1 MHKSIITVLLLGLTL
16 SCLAQTSPGSSQR
29 NNSAIIGSSASA
41 QPASPI
47 DESSGVTL
55 QTLAENLN
63 LSFEAIAEARNEK
76 RYVREAKLLKT
87 HTANLKAFQ
96 KALKRNRPKDDGMAQ
111 LFHDVKESYYAFEE
125 ANEAPDNPCIYI
137 TMDVRESFAAHTA
150 ILRRLTA
157 AVSSETQSQD
167 LGREY
172 LTSHVG
178 SCAEYL
184 RRVTGAQSFS
194 QDGRA

>member
-1 MHKSIITVLLLGLTL
+1 MHKSIIAVLLLGLAS
-16 SCLAQTSPGSSQR
+16 SCLAQTRPRLSEP

-41 QPASPI
+41 QPVSPI
-47 DESSGVTL
+47 DDSRGVTL

-63 LSFEAIAEARNEK
+63 LSFEAIADARNEK
-76 RYVREAKLLKT
+76 GYVRDTKLLKT

-111 LFHDVKESYYAFEE
+111 LFHDVKETYYAFEE
-125 ANEAPDNPCIYI
+125 ANDAPNNPCIYI

-150 ILRRLTA
+150 ILRRFTA

-167 LGREY
+167 LGRGY

-178 SCAEYL
+178 SCAENL
-184 RRVTGAQSFS
+184 RRLAGAQSFT